1 MASTATRARVTPWED
16 RLDAFVY
23 RNRSWLAPPAL
34 GVVLVGLAAGA
45 HAMGWQVA
53 LAVVAAVMLL
63 LGLDA
68 VTDLPTRS
76 DARWWRR
83 HEERLFGA
91 ACWLV
96 GCSWAVW
103 AGWVGVTWS
112 TVAVLAGLSLP
123 LAVLWFK
130 HRRIRRAVDVEKTVR
145 AWGDGTI
152 VGLPGTKL
160 VGVKADMHL
169 VTGTIKGT
177 RGVTHYGAIEAT
189 RARIASLLGV
199 QKQQVQIEH
208 SSTGEADAK
217 FTVVQHD
224 PHRDAV
230 TWEPP
235 KPGESIVGAKR
246 IGVFPDGAPIEMSL
260 FRAEHGGV
268 DGLAIGSKGSGK
280 STYLEVQAA
289 YAAAAPDALLWMVD
303 LKPGAQQFGTWA
315 PVCDWLATTPTEAE
329 QMFRALLRIC
339 ESRGK
344 AKGRK
349 VKPSRQKPGIVLI
362 FDEASIF
369 YLPEQ
374 GGDTSARMAARRH
387 LQDRITLVEQVLA
400 ISRSF
405 AVSVRK
411 ATQYG
416 IWDAIGGSTIRQ
428 HLVAGEVAAF
438 RTAKRAD
445 ARLVFDLPPGDEIDT
460 AAIPRSRPGTCY
472 MMSAEND
479 RPIQGRLFEITERQ
493 VAQLVAEYTG
503 KQPSL
508 EAAAAAAAGPDY
520 ANRQRRAPDLAV
532 DVPAEPPLVPGR
544 KRMASAEESR
554 DLVCA
559 ALSTLGKPAL
569 VRDVAAAAGKSEE
582 LTRARLK
589 ELCELGRVEQRGTGR
604 WIKYAA
610 IGGGRER
617 DEVK

>member
-1 MASTATRARVTPWED
+1 MAAVAARVTPWED
-16 RLDAFVY
+16 RLDAWVY
-23 RNRSWLAPPAL
+23 RNRSWLAPPAVAA
-34 GVVLVGLAAGA
+34 GLVGAAAGA
-45 HAMGWQVA
+45 HHLGWHVA
-53 LAVVAAVMLL
+53 LTVVAGVMLL

-68 VTDLPTRS
+68 VTDLPAR
-76 DARWWRR
+76 DDPRWWRR

-91 ACWLV
+91 AGWLV
-96 GCSWAVW
+96 GSGWAVW
-103 AGWVGVTWS
+103 AGWTGVTWPI
-112 TVAVLAGLSLP
+112 TAVLAGLSLP

-169 VTGTIKGT
+169 VTGTIKGA

-217 FTVVQHD
+217 FTVVQDD
-224 PHRDAV
+224 PHCDAV
-230 TWEPP
+230 VWEPP

-246 IGVFPDGAPIEMSL
+246 IGVFPDGSPIEMSL

-268 DGLAIGSKGSGK
+268 DGVAIGSKGGGK
-280 STYLEVQAA
+280 SNYLEIQAA
-289 YAAAAPDALLWMVD
+289 YAAAAPDCLLWMVD

-315 PVCDWLATTPTEAE
+315 PVCDWLATTPAEAE
-329 QMFRALLRIC
+329 QMFRALLGVC
-339 ESRGK
+339 EARGK

-349 VKPSRQKPGIVLI
+349 VKPTRQKPGIVLI

-387 LQDRITLVEQVLA
+387 LQDRISLVEQVLA

-405 AVSVRK
+405 AVSVRM

-479 RPIQGRLFEITERQ
+479 RPIQVRLFEITERQ

-508 EAAAAAAAGPDY
+508 EAAAVAAAGPDY
-520 ANRQRRAPDLAV
+520 ASRQRRVLDMAV
-532 DVPAEPPLVPGR
+532 DVPAEPTLAPGR

-554 DLVCA
+554 DLVLA

-569 VRDVAAAAGKSEE
+569 VRDVAAAAGKSDQIV
-582 LTRARLK
+582 RARLN
-589 ELCELGRVEQRGTGR
+589 ELAEQGRVERSGSGR
-604 WIKYAA
+604 WIKYRPVAQLDQ
-610 IGGGRER
+610 RS
-617 DEVK
+617 